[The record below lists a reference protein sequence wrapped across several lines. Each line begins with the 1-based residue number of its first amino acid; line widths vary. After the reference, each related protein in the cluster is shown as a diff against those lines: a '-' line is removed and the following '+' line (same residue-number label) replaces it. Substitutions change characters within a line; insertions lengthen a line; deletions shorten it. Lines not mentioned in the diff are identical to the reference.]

1 MAFRRSSV
9 QVVRLTDELAQ
20 ILNEVDYMK
29 EKEVVFHDM
38 TEKMEKNAEYWPM
51 LQILILLATGV
62 FQVKHLKR
70 FFQDQKMLY

>member
-1 MAFRRSSV
+1 
-9 QVVRLTDELAQ
+9 VRLTDELAQ